1 MYENCAVEAVVVRLL
16 TCPLFLS
23 SLLPILLVKLFDDPE
38 LQPLAGALASSA
50 HEGCFCKAGDCLL
63 RAVAR
68 PGETA
73 EMMRRAK
80 DLRET
85 LSAAKK
91 RMGRAVPK
99 KKTAGGSGKAVGMK
113 RAMASSSSSSS
124 LSSSSLSTTPGKE
137 GDEDGAPVVRKR
149 KVIFDPSIGRK
160 LQHQNALE
168 EFVDQMM
175 REHYHRSECTLANE
189 KT

>member
-1 MYENCAVEAVVVRLL
+1 MYENCAVEAVAVRLL

-50 HEGCFCKAGDCLL
+50 HGGCFCKAGDCLL

-68 PGETA
+68 PRETA

-99 KKTAGGSGKAVGMK
+99 KKTAGGSGKASRHK
-113 RAMASSSSSSS
+113 SWPWDP
-124 LSSSSLSTTPGKE
+124 LSSRAARVAESGEARRIYTMLKKQET
-137 GDEDGAPVVRKR
+137 A
-149 KVIFDPSIGRK
+149 
-160 LQHQNALE
+160 
-168 EFVDQMM
+168 
-175 REHYHRSECTLANE
+175 
-189 KT
+189 